1 MHDIMICMS
10 QSKRKTIGLALG
22 SGGWRG
28 LAHLGV
34 IKEFRKEG
42 IPIDYIAGCSAGSL
56 IGGLYSYFG
65 DTDEIEEIVNN
76 LTYRS
81 LFEILLDPVRQAG
94 IIGGAKYLRFLE
106 KYIGNVEIEDLG
118 IKFTAVCTDLID
130 GRTVELNSGRLSTAI
145 RASSSIPVI
154 FQPVEVNG
162 RTLVDGANVM
172 PVPVQT
178 ARKMGADIVVAV
190 NLYENIFP
198 FKMDYIRRQKLTP
211 VTVSRIAYQM
221 LLYTLA
227 KNNCKD
233 ADFVINP
240 QIWEGNFDIFKKFVN
255 NQSTIEDG
263 EEAARKAIPE
273 IKKLL

>member
-1 MHDIMICMS
+1 MHGIIIYMS
-10 QSKRKTIGLALG
+10 GVRRKTIGLALG

-34 IKEFRKEG
+34 IKEFKKEG

-65 DTDEIEEIVNN
+65 DTDRIEEIVNS

-106 KYIGNVEIEDLG
+106 KYIGNTEIEDLT

-130 GRTVELNSGRLSTAI
+130 GKIVELNTGRLSTAI
-145 RASSSIPVI
+145 RASSSIPVV
-154 FQPVEVNG
+154 FQPVTVGG

-172 PVPVQT
+172 PIPVQT
-178 ARKMGADIVVAV
+178 AREMGADIIVAV

-198 FKMDYIRRQKLTP
+198 FRMEYLKRQKLTP
-211 VTVSRIAYQM
+211 ITVSRIAYQM

-227 KNNCKD
+227 KNNCRE
-233 ADFVINP
+233 ADFVISP
-240 QIWEGNFDIFKKFVN
+240 KIWEGNFDIFKKFVN
-255 NQSTIEDG
+255 NHATVEDG
-263 EEAARKAIPE
+263 EEAARQVIPE
-273 IKKLL
+273 IKKQL

>member
-1 MHDIMICMS
+1 MS
-10 QSKRKTIGLALG
+10 EIKRKTVGLALG

-94 IIGGAKYLRFLE
+94 IIGGAKYLRFIE
-106 KYIGNVEIEDLG
+106 KYIGNVEIQDLG
-118 IKFTAVCTDLID
+118 TKFTAVCTDLID
-130 GRTVELNSGRLSTAI
+130 GKTVELDTGRLSTAI
-145 RASSSIPVI
+145 RASSSIPVV
-154 FQPVEVNG
+154 FQPVLVDG
-162 RTLVDGANVM
+162 KTLVDGANVM

-190 NLYENIFP
+190 NLYDNIFP
-198 FKMDYIRRQKLTP
+198 FKMEYLRKQKLTP
-211 VTVSRIAYQM
+211 MTISRIAYQM

-240 QIWEGNFDIFKKFVN
+240 KIWEGSFGIFKKFIN
-255 NQSTIEDG
+255 NNATIEDG
-263 EEAARKAIPE
+263 EMAAKEIIPK